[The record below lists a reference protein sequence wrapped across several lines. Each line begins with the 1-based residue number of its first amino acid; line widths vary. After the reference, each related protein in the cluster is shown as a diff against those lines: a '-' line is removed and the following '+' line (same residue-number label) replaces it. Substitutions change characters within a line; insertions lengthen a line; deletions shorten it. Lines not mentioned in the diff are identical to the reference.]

1 MISFICIIIVF
12 GLLCNVLGIFFVLF
26 NQVLLGLVLFLIF
39 FIMLLVIDKIYVDV
53 YQLFSEEKILMQ
65 EVLEKGVQLLC
76 EFMLCQICEVDLGLF
91 VRLVNIGLLQGFE
104 VVLMCILFLVYVI
117 SELKIVFQIGFM
129 IFIFFLIIDLV
140 IVSVLMVLGMMMVFL
155 VIIVLFFKLML
166 FVLVDGW

>member
-1 MISFICIIIVF
+1 MISFIRIIIVF
-12 GLLCNVLGIFFVLF
+12 GLLRNALGIFFALF

-39 FIMLLVIDKIYVDV
+39 FIMLSVIDKIYVDA

-65 EVLEKGVQLLC
+65 EALEKGAQSLR
-76 EFMLCQICEVDLGLF
+76 EFMLRQIREVDLGLF
-91 VRLVNIGLLQGFE
+91 VRLANIGSLQGFE
-104 VVLMCILFLVYVI
+104 VVSMRILFSVYVI
-117 SELKIVFQIGFM
+117 SELKIVFQIGFT